1 MKRMKYITL
10 IVMIMMTGIA
20 FAAHRVAMQPSARM
34 VTSYNQPVTLT
45 HQPTTQ
51 MQSTSV
57 MPSTGS
63 SLPISAVSG
72 VSTTEG
78 NNSCGMT
85 GPRRIGGGNSG
96 GGDDGPEDN
105 EDPWKT
111 PLGDALL
118 PLLLLASGY
127 GFFIARKRR
136 ALKKSN

>member
-96 GGDDGPEDN
+96 GGDGPTNPD
-105 EDPWKT
+105 DPWKT
-111 PLGDALL
+111 PIGDAVL
-118 PLLLLASGY
+118 PLLLLAAGY
-127 GFFIARKRR
+127 VFFIARKRR
-136 ALKKSN
+136 ALKNS

>member
-96 GGDDGPEDN
+96 GGEGDGPTNPD
-105 EDPWKT
+105 DVYSD

-118 PLLLLASGY
+118 PFLLLAAGY
-127 GFFIARKRR
+127 GFFIARRR

>member
-1 MKRMKYITL
+1 
-10 IVMIMMTGIA
+10 MIMMTGIA

-96 GGDDGPEDN
+96 GGDGPEDN

-111 PLGDALL
+111 PLTDALL
-118 PLLLLASGY
+118 PFLLLAAGY
-127 GFFIARKRR
+127 VFFLARKRSAHAIKR
-136 ALKKSN
+136 C

>member
-1 MKRMKYITL
+1 MKYITL

-63 SLPISAVSG
+63 SLPISAISG

-85 GPRRIGGGNSG
+85 GPRRIGGGNQG
-96 GGDDGPEDN
+96 GGSGPDNPDDVYSD
-105 EDPWKT
+105 
-111 PLGDALL
+111 PLGDAVL
-118 PLLLLASGY
+118 PLLLLAAGY
-127 GFFIARKRR
+127 VIFLARKRSAHAIKR
-136 ALKKSN
+136 R